1 MRLPRV
7 VSDQTTT
14 ELVGLV
20 LVEFRVCRCRVDRV
34 LLWTSG
40 EHEQVLRASLDRR
53 GELRKVVCAPGRR
66 IRLRGWLLPSAS
78 C

>member
-1 MRLPRV
+1 MRRV

-34 LLWTSG
+34 LLWTLG

-53 GELRKVVCAPGRR
+53 GDCKSGLCTRPANSTPRFAAPALR
-66 IRLRGWLLPSAS
+66 
-78 C
+78 